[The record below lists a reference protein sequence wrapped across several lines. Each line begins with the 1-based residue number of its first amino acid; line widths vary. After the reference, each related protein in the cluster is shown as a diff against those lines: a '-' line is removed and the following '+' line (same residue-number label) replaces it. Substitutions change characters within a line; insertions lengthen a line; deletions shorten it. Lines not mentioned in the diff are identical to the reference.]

1 MKTLSGTCIR
11 NSVYCRYY
19 LVFVVVLS
27 LFCLLISKPDGFLLI
42 NRFHCKLFDY
52 FFALVTNMGNG
63 LFVIAAVVFLL
74 FRKKFVWSLQ
84 VGVSFLISGL
94 LVQLFKHLVHSPRP
108 KIFFGSNAIHCI
120 YGITCTGFNSFP
132 SGHTTTIFAFTTL
145 LSFYFPDRRSGL
157 FFLGIAVLT
166 GFSRIYL
173 SDHFPIDV
181 LAGSVFGVL
190 ISMTIYLLIPLKIV
204 EGKVPEPGIDSQS
217 INLQ

>member
-1 MKTLSGTCIR
+1 
-11 NSVYCRYY
+11 
-19 LVFVVVLS
+19 
-27 LFCLLISKPDGFLLI
+27 
-42 NRFHCKLFDY
+42 
-52 FFALVTNMGNG
+52 MGNG
-63 LFVIAAVVFLL
+63 LFVIAGVVFLL

-108 KIFFGSNAIHCI
+108 KVFFGSNAIHCV

-157 FFLGIAVLT
+157 FFFGIAVLT

-181 LAGSVFGVL
+181 LAGSLFGVL
-190 ISMTIYLLIPLKIV
+190 ISMIIYLLIPLKIV
-204 EGKVPEPGIDSQS
+204 ERKVPEPGIDSQS